1 MRARVGQPVPR
12 YIFVNHY
19 CILLGTN
26 KVVVVVIVV
35 VVVVPGRV
43 EL

>member
-1 MRARVGQPVPR
+1 MRARVGQPELR

-26 KVVVVVIVV
+26 KVVVVVV
-35 VVVVPGRV
+35 VVVVPVKV